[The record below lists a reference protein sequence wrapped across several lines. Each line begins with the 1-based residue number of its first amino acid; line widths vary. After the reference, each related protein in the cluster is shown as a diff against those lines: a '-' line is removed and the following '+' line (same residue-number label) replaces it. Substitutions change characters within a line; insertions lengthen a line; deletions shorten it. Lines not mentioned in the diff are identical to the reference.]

1 MEKPCER
8 QALRNTTS
16 LYDFLDKNNIKTLIV
31 VHLYSLQIEFL
42 NSVKNLPNEHSGH
55 LEQIQYIC

>member
-1 MEKPCER
+1 M

-16 LYDFLDKNNIKTLIV
+16 LCDFLDKNNIKTLIV

>member
-1 MEKPCER
+1 MEKPFER
-8 QALRNTTS
+8 QELRNTTS
-16 LYDFLDKNNIKTLIV
+16 LCDFLAKNNMKTLII

-42 NSVKNLPNEHSGH
+42 NSVKNLPNEDSLH